1 MSAPGYCYAIETD
14 DAFKFGF
21 SSEPWR
27 RLAGINST
35 TPSPARMVGYVAASK
50 IQEARLHELL
60 RKFKIRGEWY
70 RKCPITIAIAR
81 LFPVRSAARGP
92 SGLKSPEL
100 NGPAAIEARSALEA
114 AICDAANL
122 SAVWDDIATK
132 SGLSPRRVRGIWH
145 GEARRIMPRE
155 IELIR
160 EAVALRR
167 ASRPL
172 GQSSHQVTL

>member
-1 MSAPGYCYAIETD
+1 MEID

-35 TPSPARMVGYVAASK
+35 TPTPAKMVGYVAASK
-50 IQEARLHELL
+50 TQEARLHELL

-70 RKCPITIAIAR
+70 RKCPVTEAVAN
-81 LFPVRSAARGP
+81 LFPAKSQSRSPR
-92 SGLKSPEL
+92 LLVSPDL
-100 NGPAAIEARSALEA
+100 NEPAAVEARSALEG
-114 AICDAANL
+114 AICDAT
-122 SAVWDDIATK
+122 SFGVVWDDIAAK
-132 SGLSPRRVRGIWH
+132 SGLSARRIRGIWH

-167 ASRPL
+167 AARPA
-172 GQSSHQVTL
+172 GQGTHQVMP

>member
-1 MSAPGYCYAIETD
+1 VSAPGYCYAMETD

-35 TPSPARMVGYVAASK
+35 TPTPARMLGYVAASK

-70 RKCPITIAIAR
+70 CKCPVTVAVAN
-81 LFPVRSAARGP
+81 LFPAKSPARSPRVMIG
-92 SGLKSPEL
+92 PEL
-100 NGPAAIEARSALEA
+100 NEPAAAEARAALEG
-114 AICDAANL
+114 AICDATSFGL
-122 SAVWDDIATK
+122 VWDDIAAK
-132 SGLSPRRVRGIWH
+132 SGLSSRRIRGIWH

-167 ASRPL
+167 AARPA
-172 GQSSHQVTL
+172 GQSSHQVMP